1 MFLSQLNW
9 IAILIGFVIFFAVGA
24 VWFGPKTFY
33 PRWTRLMGLTPEPG
47 KGLGHHG
54 MPFVFALTALGALVQ
69 VVALASVIHF
79 VALANGSP
87 VGGLG
92 GLVVGVLVGVGFTAA
107 GSLAHRLFAG
117 HGIRVW
123 LIEVG
128 SDILSLAL
136 AGLVI
141 GLFG

>member
-1 MFLSQLNW
+1 MILTELNW
-9 IAILIGFVIFFAVGA
+9 IAIAVGFIVFFAVGA

-33 PRWTRLMGLTPEPG
+33 PAWVRLMGITLEPG
-47 KGLGHHG
+47 KGLGRHG
-54 MPFVFALTALGALVQ
+54 MAFVFGLTALGALVQ
-69 VVALASVIHF
+69 VTALALVIELVSAVH
-79 VALANGSP
+79 GP
-87 VGGLG
+87 VGPLG
-92 GLVVGVLVGVGFTAA
+92 GLLVGLFVGIGFTAA
-107 GSLAHRLFAG
+107 GSLSHRLFAG

-128 SDILSLAL
+128 GDIVALTL